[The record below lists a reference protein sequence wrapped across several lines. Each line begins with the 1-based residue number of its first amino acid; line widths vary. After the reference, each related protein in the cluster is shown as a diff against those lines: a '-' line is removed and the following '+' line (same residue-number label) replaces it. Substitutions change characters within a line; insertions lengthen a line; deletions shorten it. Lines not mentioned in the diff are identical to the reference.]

1 MRVLLS
7 SVALIAA
14 FAASAPVWADTAA
27 APATPTTP
35 VAATPADTA
44 ANSNLPAITV
54 TAVMQR
60 KLQDHVLASG
70 LIGPVEQVIVQPL
83 IEGQPIESLAVDVG
97 DTVTAG
103 KVLATLSSAT
113 LTLQKSQLL
122 ANVASV
128 KAGIAQ
134 ADAQLLDAQ
143 SSAAEAK
150 RVADRTA
157 ALLKQ
162 GSATTAANDTAQ
174 ANLTSATARVTV
186 AEASLESAKA
196 QETLVN
202 AQIDN
207 IDLQLSRTNVV
218 APVAGIVVGRNAQ
231 LGAIATSASTP
242 MFTIVRD
249 GALELRADVAESDI
263 SRLKIDQNAT
273 LQLAASSQT
282 LTGHIRLVEP
292 TVDATSRLGRVRIF
306 IDPDTAVRAGMFA
319 EADILVTERETLA
332 VPVAAVG
339 SEGRENS
346 VMVVKDGTVTRV
358 SITTGIR
365 DGGWVEVLS
374 GLSAGQTVVA
384 KAGAFVS
391 DGDKINPVPAP
402 AETN

>member
-7 SVALIAA
+7 SAALVAA
-14 FAASAPVWADTAA
+14 FAVAAPLWADTAA
-27 APATPTTP
+27 APADA
-35 VAATPADTA
+35 AATPAA
-44 ANSNLPAITV
+44 ASNSDLPAITV
-54 TAVMQR
+54 TTVTTR

-97 DTVTAG
+97 DTVKAG
-103 KVLATLSSAT
+103 EVLATLSPAT

-143 SSAAEAK
+143 SSADEAK

-162 GSATTAANDTAQ
+162 GSATNAANDTAQ
-174 ANLTSATARVTV
+174 SGLTSATARVTV
-186 AEASLESAKA
+186 ANAALESAKA

-202 AQIDN
+202 AQIQN

-231 LGAIATSASTP
+231 LGAIATAAGTP
-242 MFTIVRD
+242 MFTLVRD
-249 GALELRADVAESDI
+249 GALELRADVAEADI
-263 SRLKIDQNAT
+263 SRLKDDQNAT
-273 LQLAASSQT
+273 LQLAASSRT
-282 LTGHIRLVEP
+282 ITGHIRLVEP

-306 IDPDTAVRAGMFA
+306 IDPDTSVRSGMFA
-319 EADILVTERETLA
+319 EADILVSDRETLA
-332 VPVAAVG
+332 VPVSAVG
-339 SEGRENS
+339 SEGRENT
-346 VMVVKDGTVTRV
+346 VMAVKDGVVSRV
-358 SITTGIR
+358 VITTGIR

-374 GLSAGQTVVA
+374 GLTDGETIVA

-391 DGDKINPVPAP
+391 SGDKINPVPAP